1 MKAETKNLKQ
11 KQVNQNIIK
20 LICCYFLF
28 LGIVSLI
35 VTIALQYKN
44 IKYRDELV
52 SIAEAINESELI
64 SEIDVDSN
72 IGGLY
77 SEINSGIIEIY
88 YQYMVM
94 IPIKQ
99 ILEYTAEDSYKLQE
113 STWQELDKIDESIYK
128 LCNKIENIE
137 YVQEDLVYTLPFL
150 RAAIDNKE
158 KLLLT
163 DEELTDIKNTDKSG
177 DIILNKMTAITNE
190 VDTLKYSKAG
200 MELLVLT
207 TLLVLTNM
215 IMVMSISIFPLIIIS
230 ILLFKGLWQDKKVVY
245 KDLKEKA
252 NYVVQSD
259 K

>member
-1 MKAETKNLKQ
+1 MKVETKNLKQ
-11 KQVNQNIIK
+11 FNLNIIK

-35 VTIALQYKN
+35 VTITLQCKN
-44 IKYRDELV
+44 IKYKDELV

-64 SEIDVDSN
+64 SEIDTNNN

-88 YQYMVM
+88 YQYMTM

-99 ILEYTAEDSYKLQE
+99 IIEYTAEDSYKLQI
-113 STWQELDKIDESIYK
+113 SNWQELDEIDESIYK

-163 DEELTDIKNTDKSG
+163 NEELVAIENNDESWDILLDK
-177 DIILNKMTAITNE
+177 MEAITNE
-190 VDTLKYSKAG
+190 VDTLKYSQAG
-200 MELLVLT
+200 MMLLVLT
-207 TLLVLTNM
+207 TLLVINNM
-215 IMVMSISIFPLIIIS
+215 IIVMSMMAFPLIIIF
-230 ILLFKGLWQDKKVVY
+230 ILLLKWSWQDKKVVY
-245 KDLKEKA
+245 KGIREKA
-252 NYVVQSD
+252 NFVNKND
-259 K
+259 

>member
-1 MKAETKNLKQ
+1 MKAETKNLKR
-11 KQVNQNIIK
+11 KQFNQNIIK

-35 VTIALQYKN
+35 VTITLQCKN

-64 SEIDVDSN
+64 SEIDMNNN

-88 YQYMVM
+88 YQYMAM

-99 ILEYTAEDSYKLQE
+99 INEYKAEDSYKLHE
-113 STWQELDKIDESIYK
+113 SNWKELDKIDESIYK

-163 DEELTDIKNTDKSG
+163 DEELLDIRDGDKNW
-177 DIILNKMTAITNE
+177 DILLDRMTAITNE
-190 VDTLKYSKAG
+190 VGTLKYSKAG

-207 TLLVLTNM
+207 TLLVLNNM
-215 IMVMSISIFPLIIIS
+215 IIVMSISIFPLIIIS
-230 ILLFKGLWQDKKVVY
+230 IFLFKGLWQDKKVVC
-245 KDLKEKA
+245 KGIKEKA
-252 NYVVQSD
+252 NFMN
-259 K
+259 KNG